1 MPDMT
6 DFDRENTPN
15 KPRRKLDLILNELE
29 GTERHTALTTAL
41 HDRSYTSAAIGR
53 VLRSWG
59 YDITEDSVQSW
70 RTSR

>member
-6 DFDRENTPN
+6 DFDRENSPN
-15 KPRRKLDLILNELE
+15 KPRRKLDVILDELE

>member
-6 DFDRENTPN
+6 DFDRENSPN

>member
-6 DFDRENTPN
+6 DFDRENSPK
-15 KPRRKLDLILNELE
+15 KPRRKLDLILLELE
-29 GTERHTALTTAL
+29 GTERHTALTAAL
-41 HDRSYTSAAIGR
+41 DDRSYTSAAIGR

-59 YDITEDSVQSW
+59 YDITEDSVHSW

>member
-6 DFDRENTPN
+6 DFEQANTPH
-15 KPRRKLDLILNELE
+15 KPKRKLDIILDELE
-29 GTERHTALTTAL
+29 GTERHEALTTAL

-59 YDITEDSVQSW
+59 YQITEDSVQSW

>member
-6 DFDRENTPN
+6 DFDRENSPN
-15 KPRRKLDLILNELE
+15 KPRRKLDVILNELE